1 MTDTTGAGAPIS
13 TRVAAILIAIAI
25 VAFGGIL
32 VLAGWAPEMSQRSRA
47 GEHPYSTSAIGYNG
61 FVRLLEA
68 QGYPVRISRLDQDM
82 ESRQGGLMIITLS
95 ANQRLPDLDA
105 AAYQYPTLVVLPKWE
120 GRIDPLDQT
129 RQADTSFLNAR
140 VLNDRLRP
148 YYPDGEILRIPA
160 PSRIKTPFGEASITP
175 DVRLQLI
182 RSDALQPLAGDKAG
196 ILLGYDSDR
205 QIYVLSDP
213 DLINTFGLARLENA
227 TFATRMVSFLRADN
241 AEPILFDATLH
252 GFQRSENL
260 LKMLFS
266 VPFIGA
272 TLVALASALLLGW
285 GAAIR
290 FGPPAR
296 EGRAIALGKQALADN
311 SAGLVTMARRETRMA
326 GGYAALIR
334 RRLAAALGLPRGL
347 SESQLAEMFD
357 RMGPASG
364 SAQVFTDMESGLR
377 DHTTSREDL
386 VERARGLYHWHKD
399 IIRRTLH
406 ERG

>member
-1 MTDTTGAGAPIS
+1 MTDTAGGGSPIS
-13 TRVAAILIAIAI
+13 TRVAAILIAVAA

-32 VLAGWAPEMSQRSRA
+32 VLAGWAPEMNQRSRA

-68 QGYPVRISRLDQDM
+68 QGYPVRISRLEQDM
-82 ESRQGGLMIITLS
+82 ERRQGGLMIITLP
-95 ANQRLPDLDA
+95 ADQRLPDLDA
-105 AAYQYPTLVVLPKWE
+105 VAYQYPTLVVLPKWE

-129 RQADTSFLNAR
+129 RQEDTRFLTAS
-140 VLNDRLRP
+140 VLNDRITP
-148 YYPDGEILRIPA
+148 FYSDAEILRIPV
-160 PSRIKTPFGEASITP
+160 PDRIKTPFGEAGVEP
-175 DVRLQLI
+175 DIRLQLI
-182 RSDALQPLAGDKAG
+182 RSDALEPLAGTEAG
-196 ILLGYDSDR
+196 MLLGYDPAR
-205 QIYVLSDP
+205 QIYILTDP
-213 DLINTFGLARLENA
+213 DMINTFGLARFDNA
-227 TFATRMVSFLRADN
+227 AFATKLVSYLRGDSI
-241 AEPILFDATLH
+241 EPVLFDATLH

-266 VPFIGA
+266 APFIGA

-326 GGYAALIR
+326 GGYASLIR
-334 RRLAAALGLPRGL
+334 RRLSAALGLPRGL
-347 SESQLAEMFD
+347 TEHQLAEMFD

-364 SAQVFTDMESGLR
+364 REQIFTEMETGLR

-386 VERARGLYHWHKD
+386 VERARGLHHWHKD
-399 IIRRTLH
+399 IIRRILH

>member
-1 MTDTTGAGAPIS
+1 
-13 TRVAAILIAIAI
+13 
-25 VAFGGIL
+25 
-32 VLAGWAPEMSQRSRA
+32 
-47 GEHPYSTSAIGYNG
+47 
-61 FVRLLEA
+61 A
-68 QGYPVRISRLDQDM
+68 QGYPVRISRLEQDM
-82 ESRQGGLMIITLS
+82 ERRQGGLMIITLS

-105 AAYQYPTLVVLPKWE
+105 VSFQYPTLVVLPKWE

-129 RQADTSFLNAR
+129 RQQDTRFLTAS
-140 VLNDRLRP
+140 VLNDRITP
-148 YYPDGEILRIPA
+148 YYSDAEILRIPV
-160 PSRIKTPFGEASITP
+160 PDRIKTPFGEAHVAP
-175 DVRLQLI
+175 DIRLQLI
-182 RSDALQPLAGDKAG
+182 RSEALEPLAGDKAG
-196 ILLGYDSDR
+196 MLLGYDSGR
-205 QIYVLSDP
+205 QIYILSDP
-213 DLINTFGLARLENA
+213 DLINTFGLARRDNA
-227 TFATRMVSFLRADN
+227 IFATKLVSYLRGDSI
-241 AEPILFDATLH
+241 EPILFDATLH

-326 GGYAALIR
+326 SGYAALIR

-347 SESQLAEMFD
+347 TEHQLAEMFD

-364 SAQVFTDMESGLR
+364 SEQVFTDMETGLR

-386 VERARGLYHWHKD
+386 VERARGLHHWHKD